1 MSEQMHSKY
10 TSIPKRSVE
19 ALVRDGEYLVYLLMA
34 LSADPDEV
42 ADLIEQR
49 DPYDV
54 RLCTFEERGIS
65 HVEAALQTV
74 CQWYQSRN
82 SDLGEIF
89 YWEPKVVMWCWVN
102 MVISFREAVA
112 LSMSPFLER
121 AIYGFRD
128 MLKDR
133 NSDFP
138 CDAEAESVI
147 DQIAGRFFAVDQSEE
162 GWLAQSYSSAMR
174 SFRNRNY
181 SHMEAAIGSIAKA
194 SAVESGLEYGYGQFW
209 ETCESVEAGLLSS
222 VPKYVMSFPR

>member
-1 MSEQMHSKY
+1 MSEQMHPKY
-10 TSIPKRSVE
+10 TSIPKRSVD

-54 RLCTFEERGIS
+54 RLYTFEERGIS

-74 CQWYQSRN
+74 CQWYQSRD

-138 CDAEAESVI
+138 CDAEAETIVNE
-147 DQIAGRFFAVDQSEE
+147 IASASYAIYRDEE
-162 GWLAQSYSSAMR
+162 GWLAQSYNSAMR
-174 SFRNRNY
+174 SFRSRNY
-181 SHMEAAIGSIAKA
+181 SHMEAAIGSIGMA
-194 SAVESGLEYGYGQFW
+194 SAVEYGLEYGSGQFW
-209 ETCESVEAGLLSS
+209 ETCESVKTGLLSS